1 MGVVTLVIA
10 IIALCLSIL
19 ALVCFAWLYGRLYYW
34 VEAPA
39 PAAQENVDEEA
50 AAAAK
55 PELVPEM
62 LKDGSTQPPGK
73 A

>member
-10 IIALCLSIL
+10 IIALGLSVL
-19 ALVCFAWLYGRLYYW
+19 ALMCFAWLYGRMYYW
-34 VEAPA
+34 VEAP
-39 PAAQENVDEEA
+39 PAEQASEVDDGSP
-50 AAAAK
+50 AK